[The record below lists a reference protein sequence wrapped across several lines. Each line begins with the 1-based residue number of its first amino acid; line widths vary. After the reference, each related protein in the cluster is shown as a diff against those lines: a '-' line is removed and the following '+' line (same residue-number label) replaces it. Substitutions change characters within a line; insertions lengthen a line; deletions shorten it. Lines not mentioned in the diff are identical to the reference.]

1 MKARARQEVLQD
13 ALAAAWYWDTSI
25 KREKHAAWVEMLR
38 LHADGLLQVMWY
50 RPRWRDIWGDINYW
64 VIFWWTVFG
73 LFVITVLLQLF
84 FRTEVGKKR
93 KKELDQVW
101 RDCVVRC
108 CGPETCMGRL
118 CKLRPSRIRVPTFRD
133 LREQVRRR

>member
-1 MKARARQEVLQD
+1 
-13 ALAAAWYWDTSI
+13 
-25 KREKHAAWVEMLR
+25 
-38 LHADGLLQVMWY
+38 MWY

-101 RDCVVRC
+101 RDCVVRF
-108 CGPETCMGRL
+108 GGLLFTTRKQKAMSHL
-118 CKLRPSRIRVPTFRD
+118 LV
-133 LREQVRRR
+133 